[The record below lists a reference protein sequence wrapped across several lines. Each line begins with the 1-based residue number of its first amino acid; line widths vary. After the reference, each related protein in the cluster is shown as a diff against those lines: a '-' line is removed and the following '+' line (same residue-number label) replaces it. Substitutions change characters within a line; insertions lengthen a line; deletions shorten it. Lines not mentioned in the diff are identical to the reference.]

1 MASLRQLTVDDLRA
15 CLVADEIASVGNVV
29 AGGESEINA
38 WLQDK
43 LVAACDRVCG
53 AVAACPRNLAI
64 PYGLCKVPATCAH
77 TALILARHAVISCV
91 PGMSE
96 TLEGSSRSAEYHT
109 AVADLR
115 AMASCQLDVGSYAD
129 DPDISGPHIGIGIVS
144 TPSFNWA
151 GL

>member
-1 MASLRQLTVDDLRA
+1 
-15 CLVADEIASVGNVV
+15 
-29 AGGESEINA
+29 
-38 WLQDK
+38 
-43 LVAACDRVCG
+43 
-53 AVAACPRNLAI
+53 
-64 PYGLCKVPATCAH
+64 
-77 TALILARHAVISCV
+77 
-91 PGMSE
+91 MSE